1 MAELSYE
8 EMRAA
13 LQETKEKLHSR
24 ERRLRE
30 LGVDDWEPKPLP
42 PPEKVVIKLCHHIR
56 VNGKRCRGVAT
67 TGRDYCYFHLDDLG
81 RRLKMARARARGQ
94 RWRLELP
101 PLEDMYA
108 VQVSLTQVIA
118 AMADGHIDR
127 GLGGGMLYGL
137 QQAATNLRLPKEV
150 WEGSYHFDDVEE
162 IEWAGFEKEHGVPQD
177 FDIDTPPEEAFP
189 PPQEPAAAVP
199 GMVPSLGEVLVNED
213 DVELD
218 ELKDK
223 DRETYERRLVQ
234 IWRKRQRK
242 LERQQQKIARARR
255 LLEAARR
262 NEEARKKPGTAA
274 PDVKDGLAKDA
285 S

>member
-1 MAELSYE
+1 MAEPSYE
-8 EMRAA
+8 ELRVA
-13 LQETKEKLHSR
+13 LKDTR
-24 ERRLRE
+24 ERLDAREQRLRE
-30 LGVDDWEPKPLP
+30 LGVNDWEPTPVEEK
-42 PPEKVVIKLCHHIR
+42 KVVIPACRHVR
-56 VNGKRCRGVAT
+56 ENGECCGSVAV
-67 TGRDYCYFHLDDLG
+67 TGRNYCYHPLSDRG

-101 PLEDMYA
+101 PLEDLYA
-108 VQVSLTQVIA
+108 VQVSIHQVVA

-199 GMVPSLGEVLVNED
+199 GMVPS
-213 DVELD
+213 
-218 ELKDK
+218 
-223 DRETYERRLVQ
+223 
-234 IWRKRQRK
+234 
-242 LERQQQKIARARR
+242 
-255 LLEAARR
+255 
-262 NEEARKKPGTAA
+262 
-274 PDVKDGLAKDA
+274 
-285 S
+285 